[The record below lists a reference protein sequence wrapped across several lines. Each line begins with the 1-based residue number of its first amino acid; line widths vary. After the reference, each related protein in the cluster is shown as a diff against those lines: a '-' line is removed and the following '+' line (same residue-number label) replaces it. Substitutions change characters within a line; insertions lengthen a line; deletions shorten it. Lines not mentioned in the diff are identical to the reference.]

1 MDETTSDK
9 ACAPAVLAEMTSELV
24 AVYVS
29 HNRVQPSDLP
39 ALIASVHAALA
50 NIGRSPEPAAAKPT
64 RLMPIRKTVS
74 DDHIVSLE
82 DGRPYKALKRH
93 LAKLGL
99 AHSPTGRSGACR
111 STIPWWRRPMP
122 VRVQPWPRRWAWAA
136 CVGVRRPDRSPQ
148 GPGRAGL
155 LGSRRGGTSTWEAGE
170 QARTAET
177 SSFRRQ
183 GMTLWMMNS
192 ARNRV

>member
-1 MDETTSDK
+1 MNEVNRLFCDEGVRGMDETTSDD

-74 DDHIVSLE
+74 DDHIISLE

-99 AHSPTGRSGACR
+99 TPQSYREKWGLPLDYPMVAPAYARARSALAKEMG
-111 STIPWWRRPMP
+111 
-122 VRVQPWPRRWAWAA
+122 
-136 CVGVRRPDRSPQ
+136 
-148 GPGRAGL
+148 
-155 LGSRRGGTSTWEAGE
+155 LGSLRRRAK
-170 QARTAET
+170 A
-177 SSFRRQ
+177 
-183 GMTLWMMNS
+183 
-192 ARNRV
+192 